1 MMRGYW
7 RDPELTATVI
17 DADGWLHTGDLGTLD
32 ADGIVRIVGRLKEM
46 YIRGGYNVYPTEV
59 EAVLAEH
66 PAVAQVA
73 VVGLP
78 DPVLGEVGGAFVVV
92 AEPTQPPQLAELRDW
107 SRARIAD
114 YKAPDR
120 LIIVDELPVTPMH
133 KVDKTALRDH
143 LRDHG
148 GNVSDA
154 TAEKPKPNIQDVG
167 TGDTRDKPIKL
178 GGALVTMVEP
188 HKGHEVAYNRWY
200 ERDHFY
206 AGCQIGAWNLAGTRF
221 VATRECKA
229 KRYPENSPICPDPT
243 SGSYLAVYW
252 ILAGKFGEWI
262 QWGTNQVNWLHEN
275 DRMFP
280 HRDHIHTL
288 MYKYRGEV
296 HADEDGVPAELAL
309 DRRYP
314 GLVLVIGELAEGVK
328 DTQVTEWVQ
337 SRPLPADQVVTFT
350 PIPLL
355 GNAPSDVP
363 RDEAKDRFCHLYFVD
378 GDPVEIWDEQ
388 FASLGDDLAATG
400 LGTVV
405 FASPFI
411 GTVAGTDT
419 YTDQL
424 W

>member
-1 MMRGYW
+1 
-7 RDPELTATVI
+7 
-17 DADGWLHTGDLGTLD
+17 
-32 ADGIVRIVGRLKEM
+32 
-46 YIRGGYNVYPTEV
+46 
-59 EAVLAEH
+59 
-66 PAVAQVA
+66 
-73 VVGLP
+73 
-78 DPVLGEVGGAFVVV
+78 
-92 AEPTQPPQLAELRDW
+92 
-107 SRARIAD
+107 
-114 YKAPDR
+114 
-120 LIIVDELPVTPMH
+120 
-133 KVDKTALRDH
+133 
-143 LRDHG
+143 
-148 GNVSDA
+148 VSDA
-154 TAEKPKPNIQDVG
+154 DKPKANIQDVG
-167 TGDTRDKPIKL
+167 SGDTREKPIKL

-229 KRYPENSPICPDPT
+229 KRYPADSRICPDPT

-280 HRDHIHTL
+280 HRDHVHTL
-288 MYKYRGEV
+288 MYKYRGEA
-296 HADEDGVPAELAL
+296 HADPDGVPAELAL

-378 GDPVEIWDEQ
+378 GDPVEVWDEK
-388 FASLGDDLAATG
+388 FASLGDELAATG

>member
-1 MMRGYW
+1 
-7 RDPELTATVI
+7 
-17 DADGWLHTGDLGTLD
+17 
-32 ADGIVRIVGRLKEM
+32 
-46 YIRGGYNVYPTEV
+46 
-59 EAVLAEH
+59 
-66 PAVAQVA
+66 
-73 VVGLP
+73 
-78 DPVLGEVGGAFVVV
+78 
-92 AEPTQPPQLAELRDW
+92 
-107 SRARIAD
+107 
-114 YKAPDR
+114 
-120 LIIVDELPVTPMH
+120 
-133 KVDKTALRDH
+133 
-143 LRDHG
+143 
-148 GNVSDA
+148 VSSSD
-154 TAEKPKPNIQDVG
+154 TEKPKPNIQDVG
-167 TGDTRDKPIKL
+167 SGDTRDKPIKL

-229 KRYPENSPICPDPT
+229 KRYPVDSPICPDPT
-243 SGSYLAVYW
+243 SGSYLAIYW

-262 QWGTNQVNWLHEN
+262 QWGTNQVNWLHAN

-280 HRDHIHTL
+280 HRDHVHTL
-288 MYKYRGEV
+288 MYKYRGEA
-296 HADEDGVPAELAL
+296 HADPDGVPAELAL
-309 DRRYP
+309 DHRYP
-314 GLVLVIGELAEGVK
+314 GLVLVIGELADGVK

-337 SRPLPADQVVTFT
+337 SRALPADQVVTFT

-363 RDEAKDRFCHLYFVD
+363 RDEAKDRFCHLYFVE
-378 GDPVEIWDEQ
+378 GDPVAIWDEK
-388 FASLGDDLAATG
+388 FASLGDDLAASG

-411 GTVAGTDT
+411 ATVPGTDT

>member
-1 MMRGYW
+1 MS
-7 RDPELTATVI
+7 P
-17 DADGWLHTGDLGTLD
+17 DA
-32 ADGIVRIVGRLKEM
+32 
-46 YIRGGYNVYPTEV
+46 
-59 EAVLAEH
+59 AE
-66 PAVAQVA
+66 Q
-73 VVGLP
+73 
-78 DPVLGEVGGAFVVV
+78 
-92 AEPTQPPQLAELRDW
+92 Q
-107 SRARIAD
+107 
-114 YKAPDR
+114 
-120 LIIVDELPVTPMH
+120 
-133 KVDKTALRDH
+133 
-143 LRDHG
+143 
-148 GNVSDA
+148 
-154 TAEKPKPNIQDVG
+154 KPNIQEVG

-178 GGALVTMVEP
+178 GGALITMVEP

-229 KRYPENSPICPDPT
+229 KRYPAESPICPDPT

-275 DRMFP
+275 GRMFP

-288 MYKYRGEV
+288 MYKYRGEA
-296 HADEDGVPAELAL
+296 HADPDGVPAELAL

-314 GLVLVIGELAEGVK
+314 GVVLVIGELADGVK

-337 SRPLPADQVVTFT
+337 SRPLPSDQVVTFT

-363 RDEAKDRFCHLYFVD
+363 RDEAKDRFAHLYFVD
-378 GDPVEIWDEQ
+378 GDPVASWDQ
-388 FASLGDDLAATG
+388 HFASLGDDLAATG

-405 FASPFI
+405 FASPFLA
-411 GTVAGTDT
+411 TVAGTDT

>member
-1 MMRGYW
+1 VS
-7 RDPELTATVI
+7 EA
-17 DADGWLHTGDLGTLD
+17 
-32 ADGIVRIVGRLKEM
+32 K
-46 YIRGGYNVYPTEV
+46 TER
-59 EAVLAEH
+59 
-66 PAVAQVA
+66 PA
-73 VVGLP
+73 
-78 DPVLGEVGGAFVVV
+78 
-92 AEPTQPPQLAELRDW
+92 
-107 SRARIAD
+107 
-114 YKAPDR
+114 
-120 LIIVDELPVTPMH
+120 
-133 KVDKTALRDH
+133 
-143 LRDHG
+143 
-148 GNVSDA
+148 
-154 TAEKPKPNIQDVG
+154 PNIQDVG
-167 TGDTRDKPIKL
+167 SGDTREKPIKL

-229 KRYPENSPICPDPT
+229 KRYPADSPICPDPT

-262 QWGTNQVNWLHEN
+262 QWGTNQVNWLHAN

-280 HRDHIHTL
+280 HRDHVHTL

-296 HADEDGVPAELAL
+296 HADPDGVPAELAL

-314 GLVLVIGELAEGVK
+314 GLVLVIGELGEGVK
-328 DTQVTEWVQ
+328 ESQITDWAR

-355 GNAPSDVP
+355 GDAPSDVP
-363 RDEAKDRFCHLYFVD
+363 RDEAADRFLHLYFVD
-378 GDPVEIWDEQ
+378 GDPVEIWDER

-411 GTVAGTDT
+411 ATVAGTDT

>member
-1 MMRGYW
+1 MS
-7 RDPELTATVI
+7 
-17 DADGWLHTGDLGTLD
+17 
-32 ADGIVRIVGRLKEM
+32 
-46 YIRGGYNVYPTEV
+46 
-59 EAVLAEH
+59 EAR
-66 PAVAQVA
+66 
-73 VVGLP
+73 
-78 DPVLGEVGGAFVVV
+78 
-92 AEPTQPPQLAELRDW
+92 T
-107 SRARIAD
+107 
-114 YKAPDR
+114 
-120 LIIVDELPVTPMH
+120 
-133 KVDKTALRDH
+133 
-143 LRDHG
+143 
-148 GNVSDA
+148 
-154 TAEKPKPNIQDVG
+154 EKPKANIQDVG
-167 TGDTRDKPIKL
+167 SGDTRDKPIKL

-206 AGCQIGAWNLAGTRF
+206 AGCQIGAWNVAGTRF

-229 KRYPENSPICPDPT
+229 KRYPVDSPICPDPT

-262 QWGTNQVNWLHEN
+262 QWGTNQVNWLHDN
-275 DRMFP
+275 NRMFP

-296 HADEDGVPAELAL
+296 HADPDGVPAELAL
-309 DRRYP
+309 DHRYP
-314 GLVLVIGELAEGVK
+314 GLVLVIGELADGVQ
-328 DTQVTEWVQ
+328 DTQITEWVQ
-337 SRPLPADQVVTFT
+337 SRPLPSDQVVTFT

-363 RDEAKDRFCHLYFVD
+363 RDEAKDRFCHLYFVE
-378 GDPVEIWDEQ
+378 GDPVAIWDEQ

-405 FASPFI
+405 FASPFLA
-411 GTVAGTDT
+411 TVPGTDT

>member
-1 MMRGYW
+1 VS
-7 RDPELTATVI
+7 PT
-17 DADGWLHTGDLGTLD
+17 DA
-32 ADGIVRIVGRLKEM
+32 A
-46 YIRGGYNVYPTEV
+46 
-59 EAVLAEH
+59 
-66 PAVAQVA
+66 
-73 VVGLP
+73 
-78 DPVLGEVGGAFVVV
+78 
-92 AEPTQPPQLAELRDW
+92 
-107 SRARIAD
+107 
-114 YKAPDR
+114 
-120 LIIVDELPVTPMH
+120 
-133 KVDKTALRDH
+133 
-143 LRDHG
+143 
-148 GNVSDA
+148 
-154 TAEKPKPNIQDVG
+154 KPKPNIQDVG
-167 TGDTRDKPIKL
+167 SGDTREKPIKL

-206 AGCQIGAWNLAGTRF
+206 AGCQIGAWNVAGTRF

-229 KRYPENSPICPDPT
+229 KRYPADSPICPDPT

-275 DRMFP
+275 GRMFP
-280 HRDHIHTL
+280 HRDHVHTL

-296 HADEDGVPAELAL
+296 HADDDGVPAELAL
-309 DRRYP
+309 DHRYP
-314 GLVLVIGELAEGVK
+314 GLVLVIGELAEGVA
-328 DTQVTEWVQ
+328 DTQITEWVR

-363 RDEAKDRFCHLYFVD
+363 RDEAADRFCHLYFVE
-378 GDPVEIWDEQ
+378 GDPVEIWDEH
-388 FASLGDDLAATG
+388 FAGLGDDLAATG
-400 LGTVV
+400 LGKVV

-411 GTVAGTDT
+411 ATVPGTDT

>member
-1 MMRGYW
+1 MS
-7 RDPELTATVI
+7 
-17 DADGWLHTGDLGTLD
+17 
-32 ADGIVRIVGRLKEM
+32 
-46 YIRGGYNVYPTEV
+46 
-59 EAVLAEH
+59 EA
-66 PAVAQVA
+66 
-73 VVGLP
+73 
-78 DPVLGEVGGAFVVV
+78 
-92 AEPTQPPQLAELRDW
+92 
-107 SRARIAD
+107 
-114 YKAPDR
+114 
-120 LIIVDELPVTPMH
+120 
-133 KVDKTALRDH
+133 KT
-143 LRDHG
+143 
-148 GNVSDA
+148 
-154 TAEKPKPNIQDVG
+154 EKPKANIQDVG
-167 TGDTRDKPIKL
+167 SGDTRDKPIKL

-229 KRYPENSPICPDPT
+229 KRYPVDSPICPDPT

-275 DRMFP
+275 NRMFP

-296 HADEDGVPAELAL
+296 HADPDGVPAELAL
-309 DRRYP
+309 DHRYP
-314 GLVLVIGELAEGVK
+314 GLVLVIGELADGVH
-328 DTQVTEWVQ
+328 DTQITEWVQ
-337 SRPLPADQVVTFT
+337 SRPLPSDQVVTFT

-378 GDPVEIWDEQ
+378 GDPVEIWDKQ
-388 FASLGDDLAATG
+388 FARLGDDLATTG

-411 GTVAGTDT
+411 STVPGTDT

>member
-1 MMRGYW
+1 VS
-7 RDPELTATVI
+7 EAT
-17 DADGWLHTGDLGTLD
+17 TEKTEK
-32 ADGIVRIVGRLKEM
+32 LK
-46 YIRGGYNVYPTEV
+46 
-59 EAVLAEH
+59 A
-66 PAVAQVA
+66 
-73 VVGLP
+73 
-78 DPVLGEVGGAFVVV
+78 
-92 AEPTQPPQLAELRDW
+92 
-107 SRARIAD
+107 
-114 YKAPDR
+114 
-120 LIIVDELPVTPMH
+120 
-133 KVDKTALRDH
+133 
-143 LRDHG
+143 
-148 GNVSDA
+148 
-154 TAEKPKPNIQDVG
+154 NIQDVG
-167 TGDTRDKPIKL
+167 SGDTRDKPIKL

-229 KRYPENSPICPDPT
+229 KRYPVDSPICPDPT

-275 DRMFP
+275 NRMFP

-296 HADEDGVPAELAL
+296 HADPDGVPAELAL
-309 DRRYP
+309 DHRYP
-314 GLVLVIGELAEGVK
+314 GLVLVIGELADGVQ
-328 DTQVTEWVQ
+328 DTQITEWVQ
-337 SRPLPADQVVTFT
+337 SRPLPSDQVVTFT

-411 GTVAGTDT
+411 STVPGTDT

>member
-1 MMRGYW
+1 MS
-7 RDPELTATVI
+7 E
-17 DADGWLHTGDLGTLD
+17 
-32 ADGIVRIVGRLKEM
+32 
-46 YIRGGYNVYPTEV
+46 
-59 EAVLAEH
+59 
-66 PAVAQVA
+66 
-73 VVGLP
+73 
-78 DPVLGEVGGAFVVV
+78 
-92 AEPTQPPQLAELRDW
+92 
-107 SRARIAD
+107 
-114 YKAPDR
+114 
-120 LIIVDELPVTPMH
+120 
-133 KVDKTALRDH
+133 
-143 LRDHG
+143 
-148 GNVSDA
+148 A
-154 TAEKPKPNIQDVG
+154 TAEKPKANIQDVG

-229 KRYPENSPICPDPT
+229 KRYPADSPICPDPT

-275 DRMFP
+275 GRMFP

-296 HADEDGVPAELAL
+296 HADPDGVPAELAL

-314 GLVLVIGELAEGVK
+314 GLVLVIGELADGVQ
-328 DTQVTEWVQ
+328 DTQVTEWVA
-337 SRPLPADQVVTFT
+337 SRPLPSDQVVTFT

-388 FASLGDDLAATG
+388 FAGLGDDLAAAG

>member
-1 MMRGYW
+1 MS
-7 RDPELTATVI
+7 
-17 DADGWLHTGDLGTLD
+17 
-32 ADGIVRIVGRLKEM
+32 
-46 YIRGGYNVYPTEV
+46 
-59 EAVLAEH
+59 EA
-66 PAVAQVA
+66 
-73 VVGLP
+73 
-78 DPVLGEVGGAFVVV
+78 
-92 AEPTQPPQLAELRDW
+92 
-107 SRARIAD
+107 
-114 YKAPDR
+114 
-120 LIIVDELPVTPMH
+120 
-133 KVDKTALRDH
+133 KT
-143 LRDHG
+143 
-148 GNVSDA
+148 
-154 TAEKPKPNIQDVG
+154 EKPKANIQDVG
-167 TGDTRDKPIKL
+167 SGDTRDKPIKL

-206 AGCQIGAWNLAGTRF
+206 AGCQIGAWNVAGTRF

-229 KRYPENSPICPDPT
+229 KRYPVDSPICPDPT

-275 DRMFP
+275 NRMFP

-296 HADEDGVPAELAL
+296 HADPDGVPAELAL
-309 DRRYP
+309 DHRYP
-314 GLVLVIGELAEGVK
+314 GLVLVIGEPADGVQ
-328 DTQVTEWVQ
+328 DTQITEWVQ
-337 SRPLPADQVVTFT
+337 SQPLPSDQVVTFT

-363 RDEAKDRFCHLYFVD
+363 RDEAKDRFCHLYFVE
-378 GDPVEIWDEQ
+378 GDPVAIWDEQ

-411 GTVAGTDT
+411 STVPGTDT

>member
-1 MMRGYW
+1 
-7 RDPELTATVI
+7 V
-17 DADGWLHTGDLGTLD
+17 
-32 ADGIVRIVGRLKEM
+32 
-46 YIRGGYNVYPTEV
+46 
-59 EAVLAEH
+59 
-66 PAVAQVA
+66 
-73 VVGLP
+73 
-78 DPVLGEVGGAFVVV
+78 
-92 AEPTQPPQLAELRDW
+92 TQ
-107 SRARIAD
+107 
-114 YKAPDR
+114 
-120 LIIVDELPVTPMH
+120 T
-133 KVDKTALRDH
+133 
-143 LRDHG
+143 
-148 GNVSDA
+148 
-154 TAEKPKPNIQDVG
+154 EKPAPNIQDVG

-229 KRYPENSPICPDPT
+229 KRYPESSPICPDPT

-262 QWGTNQVNWLHEN
+262 QWGTNQVNWLHDN

-280 HRDHIHTL
+280 HRDHVHTL

-314 GLVLVIGELAEGVK
+314 GVVLVIGELAEGIK
-328 DTQVTEWVQ
+328 ESQITEWVQ
-337 SRPLPADQVVTFT
+337 SRPLPSDQVVTFT

-363 RDEAKDRFCHLYFVD
+363 RDEAADRFLHLYFVD

-388 FASLGDDLAATG
+388 FASLGDDLAAAG

>member
-1 MMRGYW
+1 MSGA
-7 RDPELTATVI
+7 AT
-17 DADGWLHTGDLGTLD
+17 
-32 ADGIVRIVGRLKEM
+32 
-46 YIRGGYNVYPTEV
+46 
-59 EAVLAEH
+59 
-66 PAVAQVA
+66 
-73 VVGLP
+73 
-78 DPVLGEVGGAFVVV
+78 
-92 AEPTQPPQLAELRDW
+92 
-107 SRARIAD
+107 
-114 YKAPDR
+114 
-120 LIIVDELPVTPMH
+120 
-133 KVDKTALRDH
+133 
-143 LRDHG
+143 
-148 GNVSDA
+148 
-154 TAEKPKPNIQDVG
+154 PKPNIQEVG

-188 HKGHEVAYNRWY
+188 HRGHEVAYNRWY

-229 KRYPENSPICPDPT
+229 KRYPVDSPICPDPT

-275 DRMFP
+275 GRMFP

-296 HADEDGVPAELAL
+296 HADPDGVPAELAL

-328 DTQVTEWVQ
+328 DTQITEWVQ
-337 SRPLPADQVVTFT
+337 SRPLPSDQVVTFT

-411 GTVAGTDT
+411 GTVAGTDK

>member
-1 MMRGYW
+1 
-7 RDPELTATVI
+7 
-17 DADGWLHTGDLGTLD
+17 
-32 ADGIVRIVGRLKEM
+32 
-46 YIRGGYNVYPTEV
+46 
-59 EAVLAEH
+59 
-66 PAVAQVA
+66 
-73 VVGLP
+73 
-78 DPVLGEVGGAFVVV
+78 
-92 AEPTQPPQLAELRDW
+92 
-107 SRARIAD
+107 
-114 YKAPDR
+114 
-120 LIIVDELPVTPMH
+120 
-133 KVDKTALRDH
+133 
-143 LRDHG
+143 
-148 GNVSDA
+148 VSDA
-154 TAEKPKPNIQDVG
+154 TAAKPKPNIQDVG

-328 DTQVTEWVQ
+328 DTQITEWVQ
-337 SRPLPADQVVTFT
+337 SRPLPSDQVVTFT

-363 RDEAKDRFCHLYFVD
+363 RDEAADRFCHLYFVD

-400 LGTVV
+400 LGKVV

>member
-1 MMRGYW
+1 VS
-7 RDPELTATVI
+7 E
-17 DADGWLHTGDLGTLD
+17 
-32 ADGIVRIVGRLKEM
+32 
-46 YIRGGYNVYPTEV
+46 TE
-59 EAVLAEH
+59 
-66 PAVAQVA
+66 
-73 VVGLP
+73 
-78 DPVLGEVGGAFVVV
+78 
-92 AEPTQPPQLAELRDW
+92 T
-107 SRARIAD
+107 
-114 YKAPDR
+114 
-120 LIIVDELPVTPMH
+120 
-133 KVDKTALRDH
+133 
-143 LRDHG
+143 
-148 GNVSDA
+148 
-154 TAEKPKPNIQDVG
+154 EKPKPNIQDVG
-167 TGDTRDKPIKL
+167 SGDTREKPIKL

-262 QWGTNQVNWLHEN
+262 QWGTNQVNWLHDN

-280 HRDHIHTL
+280 HRDHVHTL
-288 MYKYRGEV
+288 MYKYRDEV
-296 HADEDGVPAELAL
+296 HADPDGVPAELAL
-309 DRRYP
+309 DHRYP
-314 GLVLVIGELAEGVK
+314 GLVLVIGELADGVK
-328 DTQVTEWVQ
+328 DTQVTEWVR
-337 SRPLPADQVVTFT
+337 SRPLPSDQVVTFT

-363 RDEAKDRFCHLYFVD
+363 RDEAKDRFCHLYFVE
-378 GDPVEIWDEQ
+378 GDPVAIWDEQ
-388 FASLGDDLAATG
+388 FASLGDDLAASG

-411 GTVAGTDT
+411 ATVPGTDT
-419 YTDQL
+419 YADQL

>member
-1 MMRGYW
+1 M
-7 RDPELTATVI
+7 
-17 DADGWLHTGDLGTLD
+17 
-32 ADGIVRIVGRLKEM
+32 
-46 YIRGGYNVYPTEV
+46 TE
-59 EAVLAEH
+59 AKTDK
-66 PAVAQVA
+66 PA
-73 VVGLP
+73 
-78 DPVLGEVGGAFVVV
+78 
-92 AEPTQPPQLAELRDW
+92 
-107 SRARIAD
+107 
-114 YKAPDR
+114 
-120 LIIVDELPVTPMH
+120 
-133 KVDKTALRDH
+133 
-143 LRDHG
+143 
-148 GNVSDA
+148 
-154 TAEKPKPNIQDVG
+154 PNIQDVG

-262 QWGTNQVNWLHEN
+262 QWGTNQVNWLHDN

-328 DTQVTEWVQ
+328 DTQITEWVQ

-363 RDEAKDRFCHLYFVD
+363 RDEAADRFCHLYFVD

-400 LGTVV
+400 LGKVV

>member
-1 MMRGYW
+1 VS
-7 RDPELTATVI
+7 EA
-17 DADGWLHTGDLGTLD
+17 
-32 ADGIVRIVGRLKEM
+32 K
-46 YIRGGYNVYPTEV
+46 TE
-59 EAVLAEH
+59 
-66 PAVAQVA
+66 
-73 VVGLP
+73 
-78 DPVLGEVGGAFVVV
+78 
-92 AEPTQPPQLAELRDW
+92 
-107 SRARIAD
+107 
-114 YKAPDR
+114 
-120 LIIVDELPVTPMH
+120 
-133 KVDKTALRDH
+133 KT
-143 LRDHG
+143 
-148 GNVSDA
+148 
-154 TAEKPKPNIQDVG
+154 EKPKANIQDVG
-167 TGDTRDKPIKL
+167 SGDTRDKPIKL

-188 HKGHEVAYNRWY
+188 HQGHEVAYNRWY

-206 AGCQIGAWNLAGTRF
+206 AGCQIGAWNVAGTRF
-221 VATRECKA
+221 VATRDCKA
-229 KRYPENSPICPDPT
+229 KRYPVDSPICPDPT

-275 DRMFP
+275 NRMFP

-296 HADEDGVPAELAL
+296 HADPDGVPAELAL
-309 DRRYP
+309 DHRYP
-314 GLVLVIGELAEGVK
+314 GLVLVIGELANGVQ
-328 DTQVTEWVQ
+328 DTQITEWVQ
-337 SRPLPADQVVTFT
+337 SRPLPSDQVVTFT

-363 RDEAKDRFCHLYFVD
+363 RDEAKDRFCHLYFVE
-378 GDPVEIWDEQ
+378 GDPVAIWDEQ

-411 GTVAGTDT
+411 ATVPGTDT

>member
-1 MMRGYW
+1 MS
-7 RDPELTATVI
+7 
-17 DADGWLHTGDLGTLD
+17 
-32 ADGIVRIVGRLKEM
+32 
-46 YIRGGYNVYPTEV
+46 
-59 EAVLAEH
+59 
-66 PAVAQVA
+66 
-73 VVGLP
+73 
-78 DPVLGEVGGAFVVV
+78 
-92 AEPTQPPQLAELRDW
+92 EPT
-107 SRARIAD
+107 
-114 YKAPDR
+114 
-120 LIIVDELPVTPMH
+120 T
-133 KVDKTALRDH
+133 
-143 LRDHG
+143 
-148 GNVSDA
+148 
-154 TAEKPKPNIQDVG
+154 EKPKANIQDVG
-167 TGDTRDKPIKL
+167 SGDTREKPIKL

-206 AGCQIGAWNLAGTRF
+206 AGCQIGAWNLAGARF

-229 KRYPENSPICPDPT
+229 KRYPADSPICPDPT

-275 DRMFP
+275 NRMFP
-280 HRDHIHTL
+280 HRDHVHTL

-296 HADEDGVPAELAL
+296 HADPDGVPAELAL

-314 GLVLVIGELAEGVK
+314 GLVLVIGELADGVK
-328 DTQVTEWVQ
+328 DTQITDWVR
-337 SRPLPADQVVTFT
+337 SRPLPSDQVVTFT

-363 RDEAKDRFCHLYFVD
+363 RDETKDRFCHLYFVD
-378 GDPVEIWDEQ
+378 GDPVAIWDEQ

-405 FASPFI
+405 FASPFLA
-411 GTVAGTDT
+411 TVPGTDT

>member
-1 MMRGYW
+1 VS
-7 RDPELTATVI
+7 EV
-17 DADGWLHTGDLGTLD
+17 
-32 ADGIVRIVGRLKEM
+32 K
-46 YIRGGYNVYPTEV
+46 TE
-59 EAVLAEH
+59 
-66 PAVAQVA
+66 
-73 VVGLP
+73 
-78 DPVLGEVGGAFVVV
+78 
-92 AEPTQPPQLAELRDW
+92 
-107 SRARIAD
+107 
-114 YKAPDR
+114 
-120 LIIVDELPVTPMH
+120 
-133 KVDKTALRDH
+133 KT
-143 LRDHG
+143 
-148 GNVSDA
+148 
-154 TAEKPKPNIQDVG
+154 EKPKANIQDVG
-167 TGDTRDKPIKL
+167 SGDTRDKPIKL

-229 KRYPENSPICPDPT
+229 KRYPVDSPICPDPT

-275 DRMFP
+275 NRMFP

-296 HADEDGVPAELAL
+296 HADPDGVPAELAL
-309 DRRYP
+309 DHRYP
-314 GLVLVIGELAEGVK
+314 GLVLVICELADGVQ
-328 DTQVTEWVQ
+328 DTQITEWVQ
-337 SRPLPADQVVTFT
+337 SRPLPSDQVVTFT

-411 GTVAGTDT
+411 STVPGTDT

>member
-1 MMRGYW
+1 MS
-7 RDPELTATVI
+7 EA
-17 DADGWLHTGDLGTLD
+17 GTS
-32 ADGIVRIVGRLKEM
+32 
-46 YIRGGYNVYPTEV
+46 P
-59 EAVLAEH
+59 
-66 PAVAQVA
+66 
-73 VVGLP
+73 
-78 DPVLGEVGGAFVVV
+78 
-92 AEPTQPPQLAELRDW
+92 
-107 SRARIAD
+107 
-114 YKAPDR
+114 
-120 LIIVDELPVTPMH
+120 
-133 KVDKTALRDH
+133 
-143 LRDHG
+143 
-148 GNVSDA
+148 
-154 TAEKPKPNIQDVG
+154 EKPKPNIQDVG
-167 TGDTRDKPIKL
+167 SGDTRDKPIKL

-262 QWGTNQVNWLHEN
+262 QWGTNQVNWLHDN

-296 HADEDGVPAELAL
+296 HADPDGVPAELAL

-314 GLVLVIGELAEGVK
+314 GLVLVIGEMADGVK
-328 DTQVTEWVQ
+328 DTQITEWVQ
-337 SRPLPADQVVTFT
+337 SRPLPSDQVVTFT

-411 GTVAGTDT
+411 STVHGTDT

>member
-1 MMRGYW
+1 MS
-7 RDPELTATVI
+7 PSE
-17 DADGWLHTGDLGTLD
+17 
-32 ADGIVRIVGRLKEM
+32 
-46 YIRGGYNVYPTEV
+46 
-59 EAVLAEH
+59 
-66 PAVAQVA
+66 
-73 VVGLP
+73 
-78 DPVLGEVGGAFVVV
+78 
-92 AEPTQPPQLAELRDW
+92 
-107 SRARIAD
+107 S
-114 YKAPDR
+114 
-120 LIIVDELPVTPMH
+120 
-133 KVDKTALRDH
+133 
-143 LRDHG
+143 
-148 GNVSDA
+148 
-154 TAEKPKPNIQDVG
+154 EKPKPNIQDVG
-167 TGDTRDKPIKL
+167 TGDTREKPIKL

-328 DTQVTEWVQ
+328 DTQITEWVQ
-337 SRPLPADQVVTFT
+337 SRPLPSDQVVTFT

-363 RDEAKDRFCHLYFVD
+363 RDEAADRFCHLYFVD

-411 GTVAGTDT
+411 GTIAGTDT

>member
-1 MMRGYW
+1 MLRYW
-7 RDPELTATVI
+7 KDPELTASVI
-17 DADGWLHTGDLGTLD
+17 DGDGWLHTGDLGTLD
-32 ADGIVRIVGRLKEM
+32 AHGNVRIVGRLKEM
-46 YIRGGYNVYPTEV
+46 YIRGGYNVYPAEV

-66 PAVAQVA
+66 PAVARAA
-73 VVGLP
+73 VVGLA
-78 DPVLGEVGGAFVVV
+78 DPVLGEVGGAFVV
-92 AEPTQPPQLAELRDW
+92 AADPTREPELAELADW
-107 SRARIAD
+107 CR
-114 YKAPDR
+114 APDR
-120 LIIVDELPVTPMH
+120 GLQGSRPVDRPGCVPG
-133 KVDKTALRDH
+133 DRDAQGRQARTAPD

-148 GNVSDA
+148 GHVSDA
-154 TAEKPKPNIQDVG
+154 TVQKPNIQEVG

-178 GGALVTMVEP
+178 GGALITMVEP

-229 KRYPENSPICPDPT
+229 KRYPADSPICPDPT

-275 DRMFP
+275 GRMFP

-314 GLVLVIGELAEGVK
+314 GLVLVIGELAEGVE
-328 DTQVTEWVQ
+328 DTQITEWVQ
-337 SRPLPADQVVTFT
+337 SRPLPSDQVVAFT

-355 GNAPSDVP
+355 GNAPADVP
-363 RDEAKDRFCHLYFVD
+363 RDTAADRFCHLYFVD
-378 GDPVEIWDEQ
+378 GDPVALWDQQ

-411 GTVAGTDT
+411 ATVPGTDT